1 MPTPFSGVCFL
12 ERGLEREREERA
24 NVRHSAPAKA
34 CLLLLIPKFNV
45 ESVLFKVSLP
55 LHYSI
60 ITLVILLIGLS
71 IFSGHD

>member
-45 ESVLFKVSLP
+45 ESVLFKVSLHNFY
-55 LHYSI
+55 LYK
-60 ITLVILLIGLS
+60 
-71 IFSGHD
+71 

>member
-55 LHYSI
+55 LHYYYHFAHFVHWFI
-60 ITLVILLIGLS
+60 N
-71 IFSGHD
+71 F